1 MNIVRVL
8 QTLDAF
14 NEFGKTENGI
24 SRIAYS
30 DEEQKAKEYF
40 IQQCENL
47 GMSVTVDPV
56 GNIIARLEGI
66 NDLLPAV
73 AIGSHLDTVY
83 NGGKFDGVLGVVAG
97 LEVAR
102 GLVEEGVKTLHP
114 IEIISFSCEE
124 SSRFNFS
131 TLGSKAMIGDVTL
144 ETLKTLKDRD
154 DIPIEEAFSEQKLNL
169 GNYKKAERNKTD
181 LKVFYELHIEQGSR
195 LIESAKTIGLVTGIA
210 APLRL
215 AINIKGKSSHSGT
228 TGMKQRK
235 DALLA
240 ASELTMIVERAALE
254 ESKFETVATVGV
266 LDIYPSAMNVIPGIA
281 KLKIDIRSTDIHSR
295 YRVLNRIKDG
305 ILLIQ
310 KKRGVSVSIDW
321 MHEEEPVLMDKNV
334 TEEIASIC
342 RNEGLKYMFMPSGA
356 GHDAMNMA
364 KRWPASM
371 IFIPSFD
378 GLSHHPD
385 EYTDKADIAAG
396 IELLEKVVRTSAII
410 STGEECQHGI
420 TSSQNYL
427 KCEGK

>member
-1 MNIVRVL
+1 MNIARVL

-24 SRIAYS
+24 SRIAFT

-40 IQQCENL
+40 IKQCESL
-47 GMSVTVDPV
+47 GMFVTVDPV
-56 GNIIARLEGI
+56 GNIIARREGK

-83 NGGKFDGVLGVVAG
+83 NGGKFDGVVGVVAG
-97 LEVAR
+97 LEVVR
-102 GLVEEGVKTLHP
+102 TLVEERIATLHP
-114 IEIISFSCEE
+114 IEIICFSCEE

-131 TLGSKAMIGDVTL
+131 TLGSKAMIGDLTL
-144 ETLKTLKDRD
+144 ESLRTLKDRD
-154 DIPIEEAFSEQKLNL
+154 DIPIEAAFKDQKLIL
-169 GNYKKAERNKTD
+169 ENYKRAERNTTE
-181 LKVFYELHIEQGSR
+181 LKVFYEVHIEQGSR
-195 LIESAKTIGLVTGIA
+195 LIESEKSIGLVTGIA

-240 ASELTMIVERAALE
+240 ASELTMIVEMAALAE
-254 ESKFETVATVGV
+254 IEFETVATVGV

-281 KLKIDIRSTDIHSR
+281 KLKIDIRSTDIKSR

-305 ILLIQ
+305 ILFIQ

-321 MHEEEPVLMDKNV
+321 MHEEEPVLMDKNI

-342 RNEGLKYMFMPSGA
+342 ENLGLNYMFMPSGA

-364 KRWPASM
+364 KRWPASL
-371 IFIPSFD
+371 IFIPSVD
-378 GLSHHPD
+378 GLSHHPE
-385 EYTDKADIAAG
+385 EYTEQTDIEAG
-396 IELLEKVVRTSAII
+396 IKLLEKVVKSSAII
-410 STGEECQHGI
+410 STGEESQHGI
-420 TSSQNYL
+420 ASSQNYL
-427 KCEGK
+427 ECEGK